1 MRDAIDRAVDVVL
14 KRCEGIV
21 RAETRHKSPVRARIL
36 KGIDALRPKP
46 LPIGAARVPIGA
58 HVVRDFE
65 GRKLI
70 GEVVE
75 RLERMGCMSVWVKEL
90 KFRDKL
96 SAALTR
102 AVNGV
107 AADACG
113 EGAILL
119 WPDDFTES
127 VVEAAM
133 AEAEAV
139 VEQFADPSEINLAAE
154 VD

>member
-75 RLERMGCMSVWVKEL
+75 SFERTGCMRLRVKHFNGEPWPVEPLANSVEVLDRTK
-90 KFRDKL
+90 
-96 SAALTR
+96 
-102 AVNGV
+102 G
-107 AADACG
+107 G
-113 EGAILL
+113 
-119 WPDDFTES
+119 PDDI
-127 VVEAAM
+127 
-133 AEAEAV
+133 
-139 VEQFADPSEINLAAE
+139 PR
-154 VD
+154 